1 MNALFR
7 RHLLAAFVAAAF
19 PAMPSWAETLPA
31 VVDRILLQQPSVRSA
46 QALLNAA
53 KSQVTQA
60 RSEFLPT
67 ASVGYRNSNG
77 HDETQGFAFERTV
90 RRSDATLRWNIFNG
104 GADVSRLRSS
114 SFNQDAADADLDE
127 VLERVAAEITENY
140 ADVVRLRQTMVSL
153 EATIARQESLQKRVA
168 QRVEAGRIP
177 PSELDLV
184 RVRLIQN
191 RNNLGLLRSQLGTA
205 EYRYRLLTGQT
216 PNGLVFPAIL
226 PPDKDAGE
234 EFLIERI
241 RQNNPRLRAARQR
254 VAARGAEIG
263 IARGSLM
270 PAVDVEITK
279 RLSNRTDPIPV
290 TDSSGNEMLRVNL
303 DVPLGGKNFAR
314 YNEAGERHRAAV
326 ADAEQLD
333 HELTRDASDLYRQA
347 REARAMASMLEE
359 RVLSAQRVAAA
370 YELHFE
376 AGRRSLNDL
385 SIAQDDLYD
394 AQRSLL
400 ENHARQAI
408 LQAQVLSMQ
417 GELRAAL
424 HSSYRAAPIAPGL
437 LGTEPAE
444 PAKSLLPAN
453 PESTIRGVSAMA
465 EPPAV
470 AANPS
475 DDLGRLVERWAD
487 RWSARDFLAYR
498 AFYVDDFK
506 PPGGTSTS
514 DWETERQRRLAQAKT
529 PSIRIEALE
538 TLAAGKQQMRTR
550 FIQHYQAGQYRD
562 VVRKELLWIK
572 QGNNWR
578 IAAETILSATP

>member
-1 MNALFR
+1 MRSLAR
-7 RHLLAAFVAAAF
+7 RHLLAVFVAAAF
-19 PAMPSWAETLPA
+19 PATSSWAEALPE
-31 VVDRILLQQPSVRSA
+31 VVDRLLLQQPSVRSA

-77 HDETQGFAFERTV
+77 HDETQGVAFDRTIQ
-90 RRSDATLRWNIFNG
+90 RSDATLRWNVFNG

-127 VLERVAAEITENY
+127 ALERVAAEITENY
-140 ADVVRLRQTMVSL
+140 ADVVRLRQTMQSL
-153 EATIARQESLQKRVA
+153 EATIARQEGLQKRIG

-191 RNNLGLLRSQLGTA
+191 RNNIGLLRSQLGTA

-216 PNGLVFPAIL
+216 PNGLIFPAIL
-226 PPDKDAGE
+226 PPDQDAGE
-234 EFLIERI
+234 DALVDRI
-241 RQNNPRLRAARQR
+241 RQHNPRLRAALQR
-254 VAARGAEIG
+254 VAAREAEIG

-270 PAVDVEITK
+270 PAVDLEFTK

-290 TDSSGNEMLRVNL
+290 TDSRGSETLRVNL

-333 HELTRDASDLYRQA
+333 HELTREASDLYRQA

-385 SIAQDDLYD
+385 SIAQDDLFE

-400 ENHARQAI
+400 ENHARQAV
-408 LQAQVLSMQ
+408 LQARMLSML
-417 GELRAAL
+417 GELRSAL
-424 HSSYRAAPIAPGL
+424 HSNYRAAPIAPGL
-437 LGTEPAE
+437 LGTEPAQ
-444 PAKSLLPAN
+444 PAKSLLLPNPGTPVSGDGGMAEPSAAPAN
-453 PESTIRGVSAMA
+453 P
-465 EPPAV
+465 AV
-470 AANPS
+470 EIGS
-475 DDLGRLVERWAD
+475 LVEKWAD
-487 RWSARDFLAYR
+487 RWSARDYSAYR

-506 PPGGTSTS
+506 PAGGGTTI
-514 DWETERQRRLAQAKT
+514 DWEAERQRRLAQAKA
-529 PSIRIEALE
+529 PAIRIEALE
-538 TLAAGKQQMRTR
+538 IQSASRQQMRTR
-550 FIQHYQAGQYRD
+550 FTQHYQAGQYRD
-562 VVRKELLWIK
+562 VVRKELLWIR
-572 QGNNWR
+572 QGNDWR
-578 IAAETILSATP
+578 IAGETVLAATP